1 MAITTT
7 TTVSSIN
14 VIVLDSN
21 NYSGSALALTLV
33 DTMTNTEDADF
44 EMKTTRRVNL
54 ASGSDVSSYPQFV
67 QDVAST
73 VWGN

>member
-21 NYSGSALALTLV
+21 NYAGSALALTLV
-33 DTMTNTEDADF
+33 DTMTNSEDADF
-44 EMKTTRRVNL
+44 EMKNTRRVNL
-54 ASGSDVSSYPQFV
+54 ESGADVSSYPQFV

>member
-21 NYSGSALALTLV
+21 NYAGSALALTLV
-33 DTMTNTEDADF
+33 DTMTNSEDADF
-44 EMKTTRRVNL
+44 KMKNTRRVNL
-54 ASGSDVSSYPQFV
+54 ESGTDVSSYPQLV
-67 QDVAST
+67 QDVAAT
-73 VWGN
+73 VWG

>member
-21 NYSGSALALTLV
+21 NYAGSALALTLV

-44 EMKTTRRVNL
+44 EMKNTRRVNL
-54 ASGSDVSSYPQFV
+54 DSGSDVSSYPQIV
-67 QDVAST
+67 QDVASA
-73 VWGN
+73 VWG

>member
-21 NYSGSALALTLV
+21 NYAGSALALTLV
-33 DTMTNTEDADF
+33 DTMANTEDADF
-44 EMKTTRRVNL
+44 EMKNTRRVNL
-54 ASGSDVSSYPQFV
+54 ASGADVSSYPQLV
-67 QDVAST
+67 QDVAAT
-73 VWGN
+73 VWG

>member
-21 NYSGSALALTLV
+21 NYAGSALALTLV
-33 DTMTNTEDADF
+33 DTVTNSEDADF
-44 EMKTTRRVNL
+44 VMKNTRRVNL
-54 ASGSDVSSYPQFV
+54 ESGTDVSSYPQFV
-67 QDVAST
+67 QDVASA
-73 VWGN
+73 VWG

>member
-21 NYSGSALALTLV
+21 NYAGSALALTLV

-44 EMKTTRRVNL
+44 EMKNTRRVNL
-54 ASGSDVSSYPQFV
+54 ASGADISSYPQFV
-67 QDVAST
+67 QDVAAT
-73 VWGN
+73 VWG

>member
-21 NYSGSALALTLV
+21 NYAGSALALTLV
-33 DTMTNTEDADF
+33 DTMTNSEDADF
-44 EMKTTRRVNL
+44 EMKNTRRVNL
-54 ASGSDVSSYPQFV
+54 ASGADVSSYPQLV
-67 QDVAST
+67 QDVASA
-73 VWGN
+73 VWG

>member
-21 NYSGSALALTLV
+21 NYAGSALALTLV
-33 DTMTNTEDADF
+33 DTMTNSEDAEF
-44 EMKTTRRVNL
+44 QMKNTRRVNL
-54 ASGSDVSSYPQFV
+54 ASGADVSSYPQFV
-67 QDVAST
+67 QDVAAT
-73 VWGN
+73 VWG

>member
-21 NYSGSALALTLV
+21 NYAGSALALTLV
-33 DTMTNTEDADF
+33 DTMTNSEDADF
-44 EMKTTRRVNL
+44 EMKNTRRVNL
-54 ASGSDVSSYPQFV
+54 ASGADVSSYPQFV
-67 QDVAST
+67 QDVAAI
-73 VWGN
+73 VWS

>member
-33 DTMTNTEDADF
+33 DTMTNSEDADF
-44 EMKTTRRVNL
+44 EMKNTRRVNL
-54 ASGSDVSSYPQFV
+54 SSGADVSSYPQLV
-67 QDVAST
+67 QDVASA
-73 VWGN
+73 VWG

>member
-21 NYSGSALALTLV
+21 NYAGSALALTLV
-33 DTMTNTEDADF
+33 DAMTNSEDADF
-44 EMKTTRRVNL
+44 EMKNTRRVNL
-54 ASGSDVSSYPQFV
+54 ESGSDVSSYPQFV

-73 VWGN
+73 VWS